1 VPLDARGHL
10 GASSSNVM
18 IRVFNIGITCGWC
31 RSPSDGAAAFAA
43 AAGRRARWRAAAA
56 CALWLAAVDG
66 GAGPA
71 GPPALLRSGGAGGA
85 SPFDAAGV
93 LRFGL
98 TADYPPFAARTADGR
113 LIGADV
119 EAARRVARALGRE
132 AHFVPTTW
140 ASLAAD
146 FAAGRFDVL
155 VGGITVTPERAA
167 LGRYSITLLEDGK
180 RPLVRCDDRERLAT
194 PAQLDRP
201 QVRVMINRGPGM
213 PAVAQRLF
221 PRARLVVNRED
232 ATLVPFLLEG
242 RVDAWV
248 TDGVVVDHMARR
260 HAGVLCAA
268 RSGPWPATEVRK
280 AWLVRADPGL
290 ADAIDVALRD
300 ELASGRWRRDLEAVP

>member
-1 VPLDARGHL
+1 MHAL
-10 GASSSNVM
+10 
-18 IRVFNIGITCGWC
+18 
-31 RSPSDGAAAFAA
+31 
-43 AAGRRARWRAAAA
+43 RRAAWPVAAA
-56 CALWLAAVDG
+56 CALGLAGV
-66 GAGPA
+66 
-71 GPPALLRSGGAGGA
+71 AGGA
-85 SPFDAAGV
+85 APAAVPAPLEPAGAAGGRPAADPGRV

-98 TADYPPFAARTADGR
+98 TADYPPFASRGADGR
-113 LIGADV
+113 LAGADV
-119 EAARRVARALGRE
+119 EAARRVAHALGRE
-132 AHFVPTTW
+132 AQFVPTTW
-140 ASLAAD
+140 TSLAAD

-155 VGGITVTPERAA
+155 LGGITVTPERAA
-167 LGRYSITLLEDGK
+167 LGRYSIVLLEDGK
-180 RPLVRCDDRERLAT
+180 RPLVRCADRERLAA

-221 PRARLVVNRED
+221 PRARLVVNRDD

-268 RSGPWPATEVRK
+268 RSGPWPGTAVQK
-280 AWLVRADPGL
+280 AWLVRADPAL
-290 ADAIDVALRD
+290 ADALDGALRD